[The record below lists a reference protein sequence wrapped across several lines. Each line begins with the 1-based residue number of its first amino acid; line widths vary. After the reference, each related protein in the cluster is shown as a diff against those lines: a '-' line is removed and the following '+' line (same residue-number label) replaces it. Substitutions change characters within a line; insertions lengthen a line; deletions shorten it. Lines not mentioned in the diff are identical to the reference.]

1 MKTISQTLREKI
13 IESGLSQFQL
23 YRESGV
29 NRVSIG
35 RFLVGRTGLSMEQP
49 DMLAVYFRLELQLAK
64 ATRKGQ

>member
-1 MKTISQTLREKI
+1 MKTISQTLREKV

-35 RFLVGRTGLSMEQP
+35 RFLAGRTGLSMEQL
-49 DMLAVYFRLELQLAK
+49 DMLAVYFGLELRPAK
-64 ATRKGQ
+64 AKRKG